1 MSQQANPT
9 LIGAFVLGSMV
20 LAIGGLAIFGGGRF
34 FTERVTYV
42 AFFDEP
48 VSGLATGAPVTFRGV
63 KVGEVGDIQVHV
75 DSNDTVSI
83 PVYLVLQ
90 RRRIRE
96 ADPLAEDGDII
107 EKMIE
112 HGMRAQLEMQSI
124 VTGQLQVQL
133 DFHPEMPLERGDATY
148 EFPEMPTAQSSLA
161 ELTERFQSLSFEELF
176 ASTQKMITGINKL
189 IDSPDLAGALTGLNH
204 GIQDFREL
212 ISTTQEL
219 IATTQQEIDRVS
231 RRFGGTLDEAD
242 TTLASMR
249 TTLESAR
256 ETMATART
264 VLETASE
271 SLSIVTDDSP
281 LRYELQEALGEM
293 TEAAKSIRVLAEYL
307 ERNPDALLRGKR
319 EIK

>member
-42 AFFDEP
+42 AFFEEP
-48 VSGLATGAPVTFRGV
+48 VSGLSTGAPVTFRGV

-75 DSNDTVSI
+75 DSNDVVSV

-96 ADPLAEDGDII
+96 ADSLTEEGDII
-107 EKMIE
+107 EKLIE
-112 HGMRAQLEMQSI
+112 RGMRAQLEMQSI

-133 DFHPEMPLERGDATY
+133 DFHPEMPLERVDTKH
-148 EFPEMPTAQSSLA
+148 EFPEMPTARSSLA
-161 ELTERFQSLSFEELF
+161 ELTDRLQSLSFEELF
-176 ASTQKMITGINKL
+176 ANTQKMITGINKL
-189 IDSPDLAGALTGLNH
+189 MNSPDLAGALSGLNL

-212 ISTTQEL
+212 IAKSKEL
-219 IATTQQEIDRVS
+219 IATTEQEIDRVS

-249 TTLESAR
+249 TALESAR

-264 VLETASE
+264 ALDTATE
-271 SLSIVTDDSP
+271 SLSIITDDSP

-293 TEAAKSIRVLAEYL
+293 TDAAKSIRVLAEYL

-319 EIK
+319 ERK